1 MLGEIPTGNISN
13 DKELFKSIRNKYLE
27 LRGFRARFW
36 LLKPSA
42 VNYVYV
48 RFSNDHTSKVIC

>member
-1 MLGEIPTGNISN
+1 
-13 DKELFKSIRNKYLE
+13 LE

-42 VNYVYV
+42 VNYVHV
-48 RFSNDHTSKVIC
+48 RFFRQPHKQSDLLTSTRSPSKTVTE